1 MNLRMSGENSLI
13 FNWYGSR
20 TAPWVSLFR
29 VPTKDEEY
37 SINWRNSVVAVI
49 THDTV

>member
-1 MNLRMSGENSLI
+1 MSGENSLI
-13 FNWYGSR
+13 FKWYGSR
-20 TAPWVSLFR
+20 TASWVSLFR

-37 SINWRNSVVAVI
+37 SINWKNNVVAVI